1 MIYFLRDGAKKKVR
15 TKCSSTDISD
25 DMMCESTV
33 QTNKCFRQYQC
44 SKVNKHRTFLCI
56 LGKLSTIW
64 FVTYRNTNI
73 SLRSSDAFQL
83 GHFEHALSLKRIIP
97 KKEPQQY
104 NGFYIEAGAGDGEI
118 ISNSLYFEIN
128 YKVKR
133 NLIVNTL

>member
-1 MIYFLRDGAKKKVR
+1 M
-15 TKCSSTDISD
+15 
-25 DMMCESTV
+25 ES
-33 QTNKCFRQYQC
+33 F
-44 SKVNKHRTFLCI
+44 H
-56 LGKLSTIW
+56 
-64 FVTYRNTNI
+64 VTYRNTNI